1 MLDPVAVYPYGLND
15 RLQHVGNVS
24 HSNLRSGINVLN
36 LFNRH
41 KRRKRSHGHRRNSRR
56 TADITLEELSNLY
69 KAGGYG
75 GLHRLLTTLYSTRLP
90 ILHRLFNAFQQLIGS
105 NRDQCF
111 RSIVLDVCSK
121 RLFFQHV
128 TVVIP
133 VQHHNVVLSKYI
145 FTIKV
150 SIKLT

>member
-1 MLDPVAVYPYGLND
+1 MDSMIAYNMSVMFHTLTFVPVSMCLIFSIVINAVNEAMDTDVTLDAPLILHSRNLEICTKPVIMVDYI
-15 RLQHVGNVS
+15 VS
-24 HSNLRSGINVLN
+24 SQ
-36 LFNRH
+36 
-41 KRRKRSHGHRRNSRR
+41 
-56 TADITLEELSNLY
+56 
-69 KAGGYG
+69 
-75 GLHRLLTTLYSTRLP
+75 LYSTRLP
-90 ILHRLFNAFQQLIGS
+90 ILHRLFNACQQLIGC
-105 NRDQCF
+105 NRDQRF